1 MDEEEMMEQA
11 AGMSVEAFLQGRLL
25 QRGDIILCRG
35 KKGLT
40 SRLVRWGTESHFSH
54 AALVFAIPHPDEGFD
69 KAFVIE
75 STGEGIDLTDLG
87 HYLNSDHYDI
97 AIRRLEQ
104 PWFTE
109 RPDLPQKI
117 RGHLLDF
124 INGQYDFTMI
134 LRIALSIAY
143 SKYITGKRETYEAMM
158 LRLLEQRRQKNR
170 HINSGFICSGF
181 VQHGYYKTIKAQVER
196 GELPAECLLDVLFH
210 PGETGQSSTPRRLAT
225 SPRELAATD
234 KLVWKYASQRV
245 NGVTTLY
252 PIASRAELE
261 ALFGTL

>member
-1 MDEEEMMEQA
+1 MDEDEMMEQA
-11 AGMSVEAFLQGRLL
+11 AGMSIEEFLQGRHL

-40 SRLVRWGTESHFSH
+40 SRLVRWGTESYFSH

-75 STGEGIDLTDLG
+75 STGEGIDLTDLS
-87 HYLNSDHYDI
+87 HYLESDNYDI

-109 RPDLPQKI
+109 RPELPQQI
-117 RGHLLDF
+117 RGQMLDF
-124 INGQYDFTMI
+124 IKGQYDFTMI

-143 SKYITGKRETYEAMM
+143 SKYITGNRETYEAMM
-158 LRLLEQRRQKNR
+158 LRLLEKRRRKNR

-181 VQHGYYKTIKAQVER
+181 VQHGYYKTIKARVDK
-196 GELPAECLLDVLFH
+196 GELAESCLLDVLFH
-210 PGETGQSSTPRRLAT
+210 PTETGQSSTPRHLAT

-234 KLVWKYASQRV
+234 KLRWKFASQRL
-245 NGVTTLY
+245 NGVTTIY
-252 PIASRAELE
+252 PIASRDELE
-261 ALFGTL
+261 ALFGPL